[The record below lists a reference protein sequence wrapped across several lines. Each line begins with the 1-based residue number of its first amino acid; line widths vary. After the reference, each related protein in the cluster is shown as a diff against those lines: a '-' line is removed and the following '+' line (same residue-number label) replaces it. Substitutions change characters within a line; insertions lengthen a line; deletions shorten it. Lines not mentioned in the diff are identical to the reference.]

1 VADERDKIRAMMGL
15 PSTATKDPVVVG
27 GTPFGQAGTAQA
39 PQTPMSYGGTS
50 FGQAGSAAPTASNE
64 YESVINEVNKTIK
77 DAKKTLTL
85 AKKSGNKKDIAAAQS
100 LVDLSKGELSD
111 LVKLAGSLGATGGAG
126 IVNPGYQ
133 SDADAIKNKSTG
145 TSNTGKNYING
156 KLATPEEWSKF
167 LYGDQKGSGA
177 AGAAA
182 DGAADADARKERQ
195 SAFDLLKLQ
204 FDEYGLGALVEPLRG
219 LIQEGISPSEFAV
232 RLRQTEPYKKRFAAN
247 AARISKGLRAL
258 SESDYINLEDDYQT
272 IMRNYGLPASY
283 YTKGELGRQ
292 EGFEKF
298 IGGDVSPA
306 ELEERIVTAQKRVLD
321 AAPEVTTALKQF
333 YPDIKNGEILA
344 YTLDPEKGLADIRK
358 KVTAAEIGGAA
369 LGAQLGATVGRA
381 EELARYGVTAESARA
396 GYGAIGGGLERGRQL
411 ADIYQQPDY
420 TQAVAEE
427 EVFNLPGQAQAGQK
441 RKKIIGMEK
450 ATFGGQTGITSGALS
465 RDRAGSY

>member
-1 VADERDKIRAMMGL
+1 MAYDPLTGKFT
-15 PSTATKDPVVVG
+15 PDPVVLG
-27 GTPFGQAGTAQA
+27 GTPFGQTGTPQS

-100 LVDLSKGELSD
+100 LVDLSKGQLSD
-111 LVKLAGSLGATGGAG
+111 LVKLAGSLGATGGGAG

-167 LYGDQKGSGA
+167 LYGDQKGGAGTGSGGPTANDLETQANARSAYALLLSEFSRYGLESLVSPLQDLIKQGLSGA
-177 AGAAA
+177 EFQIALRNT
-182 DGAADADARKERQ
+182 DAYQ
-195 SAFDLLKLQ
+195 
-204 FDEYGLGALVEPLRG
+204 
-219 LIQEGISPSEFAV
+219 
-232 RLRQTEPYKKRFAAN
+232 KRFAGN
-247 AARISKGLRAL
+247 TDRIKKGLVAL
-258 SESDYINLEDDYQT
+258 SPGEYLALEDQYQN

-283 YTKGELGRQ
+283 YTKDSIGTQ
-292 EGFEKF
+292 AGFNKL
-298 IGGDVSPA
+298 IANDVSA
-306 ELEERIVTAQKRVLD
+306 VELEERVLTAQKRVLD
-321 AAPEVTTALKQF
+321 AAPEVMTALKQF
-333 YPDIKNGEILA
+333 YPNINNSNILA
-344 YTLDPEKGLADIRK
+344 YTLDPEKGLEDIRK

-369 LGAQLGATVGRA
+369 LGAGLTTSLTDA
-381 EELARYGVTAESARA
+381 EYLRRYGVTKETAQR
-396 GYGAIGGGLERGRQL
+396 GYEIIGGGLERGRQL
-411 ADIYQQPDY
+411 ASIYQQPDY

-427 EVFNLPGQAQAGQK
+427 EVFNLPGQTESQQK
-441 RKKIIGMEK
+441 RKKIIGLEK
-450 ATFGGQTGITSGALS
+450 AEFGGQTGMTSGALS